1 MVICCFGSALE
12 TAVNGWDLGKKEVQE
27 PRTRRFEVSFLSAQ
41 KVTLGTGRCP
51 LGTVFVTQ

>member
-1 MVICCFGSALE
+1 M
-12 TAVNGWDLGKKEVQE
+12 NGWDLGKKEVQE